1 MATLDEV
8 ISQMSEEDYFS
19 DSIQFIIDSDLR
31 IVSIPDRGVVAGVVG
46 DKNVNRINFQMPR
59 YYNGFDMSKFT
70 TKVNYI
76 NANSNI
82 NYYTVTDLTVENDT
96 ILFTWL
102 IDSDAVAYAG
112 TVMFSVN
119 MFIADG
125 NGKITQAFNTSNKGK
140 MTVLE
145 GIQVNEYV
153 TPEAQEDILTRLEAD
168 LTKCVSSGIS
178 QINTVTSESIQ
189 KIQVESTKATD
200 SISAGL
206 SKIATR
212 TDESVKKVQDEG
224 KKVKASIPTDY
235 TELTETV
242 SDLETQSSNL
252 DYEVN
257 SRLKQFYKYSKGAT
271 EINDSDN
278 GRIHNLKVYGRSE
291 QKQYSG
297 KNLLNPTFK
306 TDTHSGVTLT
316 NNGDGT
322 YTIEGTN
329 NSSGELIFSLVLTV
343 DEQKALY
350 NSLIGKNVKFITES
364 GSTISGS
371 VGRICFVF
379 YNKTENRFS
388 NEIHNGGNV
397 TVPTGYDLSVVDIH
411 INVGQTVSKTII
423 KPMITTDLTATYD
436 DFEPYTGG
444 QPSPSPDYPQEIK
457 SVVNPTVKVCGKN
470 LLKATLQTATVNG
483 VTCTNNGDGTYT
495 LNGTASGGNPSFRIG
510 KIIAKSGRKLVGSP
524 GAAGS
529 YVSYLPNGTWNNVT
543 EEKGDGSIISNIGK
557 GTDEIA
563 IVVLNGTTVKNLL
576 FKPMLTTDLTA
587 TYDDFEPYHEQTVTL
602 PYDLYGVKVPSGGNV
617 TIDGQEYVSDYFDV
631 ERGKLVRMVY
641 DVEAKNYEWH
651 LYSATVNTPRR
662 FGMNDTIGL
671 DMPDDTRIMS
681 FHFKQ
686 IAYGAGTDL
695 SVWFQRFYIAIT
707 DMNEKWENSEAL
719 IQWFS
724 ENNVHFYLPLKTP
737 IEIDLTPE
745 EVQAFKAFETY
756 YPTTNIS
763 INSEQLDGY
772 TVFNYP
778 IPFEDEW
785 IKTKKDVDSLKE
797 DLANLENTLELPKDI
812 YVLEPS
818 DIQSGYIIDSN
829 GTIRTN
835 EKCTL
840 YKYDV
845 TNINSVYISH
855 RGAASMPVYW
865 LEKNVLI
872 SHFTAEYDT
881 WSGKVDT
888 SNADTLYLNMIS
900 IYTPVVSCLV
910 EGKRVPGY
918 GKSYVDLQ
926 GKSSGHFYLINSESG
941 CFSQQETTD
950 SQYATYYPIFL
961 KAGKYRF
968 NSAVSTTFSI
978 IVKNDEIS
986 HLNFTENKLNIVE
999 FDTDVTLYP
1008 TSTRGRD
1015 AVICD
1020 ASIDILSVSDKGLFP
1035 ICNPIYVGNKM
1046 DFSTIK
1052 EATTYISDSS
1062 KEKEYNIYIEKGT
1075 YNESSIT
1082 LPDYVN
1088 LIGLSNEKESVW
1100 VKGELPDNALD
1111 TEITPNSTINISM
1124 NNKFK
1129 NITVSAKN
1137 LRYSVHDESNN
1148 KQKNWN
1154 QRFDNCKFIHYGTYG
1169 AKSYREEH
1177 SLDTSNLWTSCHAWG
1192 EGASDGSFIE
1202 FNDCI
1207 FESVENGYYVHEG
1220 ISQSEPYKRI
1230 FNNCEFIMIDT
1241 VNIHQKW
1248 NNSISIDN
1256 TRDITAKNIL
1266 LFNNCF
1272 ISDSMRI
1279 NGTIPID
1286 VRLSGCGIVPI
1297 RANMNTD
1304 MYPLNTECMDDC
1316 YYVGDT
1322 PLVGGEV
1329 LAITNRHNQ
1338 VVIANENTQKELI
1351 CGVAVGTV
1359 NKYGYVR
1366 VMKKGYISLAGKNG
1380 ILYTVGENG
1389 QIANATNES
1398 KLIIGVCVGQFVK
1411 LLID

>member
-1 MATLDEV
+1 MAD
-8 ISQMSEEDYFS
+8 
-19 DSIQFIIDSDLR
+19 
-31 IVSIPDRGVVAGVVG
+31 
-46 DKNVNRINFQMPR
+46 
-59 YYNGFDMSKFT
+59 
-70 TKVNYI
+70 
-76 NANSNI
+76 
-82 NYYTVTDLTVENDT
+82 
-96 ILFTWL
+96 
-102 IDSDAVAYAG
+102 
-112 TVMFSVN
+112 
-119 MFIADG
+119 
-125 NGKITQAFNTSNKGK
+125 
-140 MTVLE
+140 
-145 GIQVNEYV
+145 
-153 TPEAQEDILTRLEAD
+153 
-168 LTKCVSSGIS
+168 
-178 QINTVTSESIQ
+178 
-189 KIQVESTKATD
+189 
-200 SISAGL
+200 
-206 SKIATR
+206 
-212 TDESVKKVQDEG
+212 
-224 KKVKASIPTDY
+224 
-235 TELTETV
+235 
-242 SDLETQSSNL
+242 
-252 DYEVN
+252 
-257 SRLKQFYKYSKGAT
+257 
-271 EINDSDN
+271 
-278 GRIHNLKVYGRSE
+278 
-291 QKQYSG
+291 
-297 KNLLNPTFK
+297 
-306 TDTHSGVTLT
+306 
-316 NNGDGT
+316 T
-322 YTIEGTN
+322 YTIQFRRGMYADFDTSKIRPGEPVAILGN
-329 NSSGELIFSLVLTV
+329 DPSVPSG
-343 DEQKALY
+343 KALY
-350 NSLIGKNVKFITES
+350 IAFAANDVRRLCSIED
-364 GSTISGS
+364 ISEMVNAGEF
-371 VGRICFVF
+371 VG
-379 YNKTENRFS
+379 
-388 NEIHNGGNV
+388 
-397 TVPTGYDLSVVDIH
+397 
-411 INVGQTVSKTII
+411 
-423 KPMITTDLTATYD
+423 
-436 DFEPYTGG
+436 
-444 QPSPSPDYPQEIK
+444 PQGPK
-457 SVVNPTVKVCGKN
+457 G
-470 LLKATLQTATVNG
+470 
-483 VTCTNNGDGTYT
+483 
-495 LNGTASGGNPSFRIG
+495 
-510 KIIAKSGRKLVGSP
+510 
-524 GAAGS
+524 
-529 YVSYLPNGTWNNVT
+529 
-543 EEKGDGSIISNIGK
+543 EKGDK
-557 GTDEIA
+557 GDPGEKGA
-563 IVVLNGTTVKNLL
+563 DGTV
-576 FKPMLTTDLTA
+576 A
-587 TYDDFEPYHEQTVTL
+587 FE
-602 PYDLYGVKVPSGGNV
+602 S
-617 TIDGQEYVSDYFDV
+617 
-631 ERGKLVRMVY
+631 
-641 DVEAKNYEWH
+641 
-651 LYSATVNTPRR
+651 
-662 FGMNDTIGL
+662 
-671 DMPDDTRIMS
+671 
-681 FHFKQ
+681 
-686 IAYGAGTDL
+686 
-695 SVWFQRFYIAIT
+695 
-707 DMNEKWENSEAL
+707 
-719 IQWFS
+719 
-724 ENNVHFYLPLKTP
+724 
-737 IEIDLTPE
+737 LTPE
-745 EVQAFKAFETY
+745 QKESLRG
-756 YPTTNIS
+756 IS
-763 INSEQLDGY
+763 IKSASVDTDGNLTIMFSDGDSEDVGNIMGPQGIQGPKGDKGDVGPQGLKGDKGD
-772 TVFNYP
+772 VGPKGDNMS
-778 IPFEDEW
+778 DEQAQQ
-785 IKTKKDVDSLKE
+785 IKKNTDDVASLKE

-835 EKCTL
+835 ENCTL

-1137 LRYSVHDESNN
+1137 LRHSVHDESNN

-1241 VNIHQKW
+1241 VNINQKW

>member
-1 MATLDEV
+1 MANTYTIQFRRGMYADFDTSKIRPGEPVAILGNDPSVPSGKALYIAFAANDVRRLCSIED
-8 ISQMSEEDYFS
+8 ISEMVNAGEFVGPQGPRGEKGDKGDPGEKGADGTVAFESLTPEQKESLRGISIKSASVDTDGNLTITFS
-19 DSIQFIIDSDLR
+19 DGDSED
-31 IVSIPDRGVVAGVVG
+31 IGNIMGPQGIPGSKG
-46 DKNVNRINFQMPR
+46 DKGVGI
-59 YYNGFDMSKFT
+59 K
-70 TKVNYI
+70 
-76 NANSNI
+76 
-82 NYYTVTDLTVENDT
+82 
-96 ILFTWL
+96 
-102 IDSDAVAYAG
+102 
-112 TVMFSVN
+112 
-119 MFIADG
+119 
-125 NGKITQAFNTSNKGK
+125 KITDYYALSSSNTDKAFGQVWLTTPPT
-140 MTVLE
+140 MTAE
-145 GIQVNEYV
+145 
-153 TPEAQEDILTRLEAD
+153 
-168 LTKCVSSGIS
+168 
-178 QINTVTSESIQ
+178 
-189 KIQVESTKATD
+189 
-200 SISAGL
+200 
-206 SKIATR
+206 
-212 TDESVKKVQDEG
+212 KKYLWHWQR
-224 KKVKASIPTDY
+224 TDY
-235 TELTETV
+235 TDGSFYSTE
-242 SDLETQSSNL
+242 
-252 DYEVN
+252 
-257 SRLKQFYKYSKGAT
+257 KGV
-271 EINDSDN
+271 I
-278 GRIHNLKVYGRSE
+278 GVYGE
-291 QKQYSG
+291 QGPKGDKGDKGPKGDNMSDEQAAQIEQ
-297 KNLLNPTFK
+297 NK
-306 TDTHSGVTLT
+306 TD
-316 NNGDGT
+316 
-322 YTIEGTN
+322 
-329 NSSGELIFSLVLTV
+329 
-343 DEQKALY
+343 
-350 NSLIGKNVKFITES
+350 
-364 GSTISGS
+364 
-371 VGRICFVF
+371 
-379 YNKTENRFS
+379 
-388 NEIHNGGNV
+388 
-397 TVPTGYDLSVVDIH
+397 
-411 INVGQTVSKTII
+411 
-423 KPMITTDLTATYD
+423 
-436 DFEPYTGG
+436 
-444 QPSPSPDYPQEIK
+444 
-457 SVVNPTVKVCGKN
+457 
-470 LLKATLQTATVNG
+470 
-483 VTCTNNGDGTYT
+483 
-495 LNGTASGGNPSFRIG
+495 
-510 KIIAKSGRKLVGSP
+510 IA
-524 GAAGS
+524 
-529 YVSYLPNGTWNNVT
+529 
-543 EEKGDGSIISNIGK
+543 
-557 GTDEIA
+557 
-563 IVVLNGTTVKNLL
+563 
-576 FKPMLTTDLTA
+576 
-587 TYDDFEPYHEQTVTL
+587 
-602 PYDLYGVKVPSGGNV
+602 
-617 TIDGQEYVSDYFDV
+617 
-631 ERGKLVRMVY
+631 
-641 DVEAKNYEWH
+641 
-651 LYSATVNTPRR
+651 
-662 FGMNDTIGL
+662 
-671 DMPDDTRIMS
+671 
-681 FHFKQ
+681 
-686 IAYGAGTDL
+686 
-695 SVWFQRFYIAIT
+695 
-707 DMNEKWENSEAL
+707 
-719 IQWFS
+719 
-724 ENNVHFYLPLKTP
+724 
-737 IEIDLTPE
+737 
-745 EVQAFKAFETY
+745 
-756 YPTTNIS
+756 
-763 INSEQLDGY
+763 
-772 TVFNYP
+772 
-778 IPFEDEW
+778 
-785 IKTKKDVDSLKE
+785 SLKE

-835 EKCTL
+835 EYCTL

-865 LEKNVLI
+865 LKKNVLI

-1230 FNNCEFIMIDT
+1230 FNNCEFIIIDT
-1241 VNIHQKW
+1241 VNINQKW
-1248 NNSISIDN
+1248 NSSISIDN

>member
-1 MATLDEV
+1 MYADFDTSKIRPGEPVAILGNDPSVPSGKALYIAFAANDVRRLCSIED
-8 ISQMSEEDYFS
+8 ISEM
-19 DSIQFIIDSDLR
+19 
-31 IVSIPDRGVVAGVVG
+31 VNAGEFVGPQGPKGEKG
-46 DKNVNRINFQMPR
+46 DKGDP
-59 YYNGFDMSKFT
+59 GEKGAD
-70 TKVNYI
+70 
-76 NANSNI
+76 
-82 NYYTVTDLTVENDT
+82 
-96 ILFTWL
+96 
-102 IDSDAVAYAG
+102 G
-112 TVMFSVN
+112 TVAFESLTPEQKESLRGISIESASVD
-119 MFIADG
+119 ADG
-125 NGKITQAFNTSNKGK
+125 NLTITFSNGDSEDVGNVMGPQGIQGSKGDKGVGIKKITDYYALSSSNTDKAFGQVWLTTPPT
-140 MTVLE
+140 MTAE
-145 GIQVNEYV
+145 
-153 TPEAQEDILTRLEAD
+153 
-168 LTKCVSSGIS
+168 
-178 QINTVTSESIQ
+178 
-189 KIQVESTKATD
+189 
-200 SISAGL
+200 
-206 SKIATR
+206 
-212 TDESVKKVQDEG
+212 KKYLWHWQR
-224 KKVKASIPTDY
+224 TDY
-235 TELTETV
+235 TDDSFYSTEKGVIGVYGEQGLKGDKGDKGPKGDNMSDEQAAQIEQNKTDIASLKTET
-242 SDLETQSSNL
+242 
-252 DYEVN
+252 
-257 SRLKQFYKYSKGAT
+257 G
-271 EINDSDN
+271 
-278 GRIHNLKVYGRSE
+278 
-291 QKQYSG
+291 
-297 KNLLNPTFK
+297 
-306 TDTHSGVTLT
+306 
-316 NNGDGT
+316 
-322 YTIEGTN
+322 
-329 NSSGELIFSLVLTV
+329 
-343 DEQKALY
+343 
-350 NSLIGKNVKFITES
+350 
-364 GSTISGS
+364 
-371 VGRICFVF
+371 
-379 YNKTENRFS
+379 
-388 NEIHNGGNV
+388 
-397 TVPTGYDLSVVDIH
+397 
-411 INVGQTVSKTII
+411 
-423 KPMITTDLTATYD
+423 
-436 DFEPYTGG
+436 
-444 QPSPSPDYPQEIK
+444 
-457 SVVNPTVKVCGKN
+457 
-470 LLKATLQTATVNG
+470 
-483 VTCTNNGDGTYT
+483 
-495 LNGTASGGNPSFRIG
+495 
-510 KIIAKSGRKLVGSP
+510 
-524 GAAGS
+524 
-529 YVSYLPNGTWNNVT
+529 
-543 EEKGDGSIISNIGK
+543 
-557 GTDEIA
+557 
-563 IVVLNGTTVKNLL
+563 
-576 FKPMLTTDLTA
+576 
-587 TYDDFEPYHEQTVTL
+587 
-602 PYDLYGVKVPSGGNV
+602 
-617 TIDGQEYVSDYFDV
+617 
-631 ERGKLVRMVY
+631 
-641 DVEAKNYEWH
+641 
-651 LYSATVNTPRR
+651 
-662 FGMNDTIGL
+662 
-671 DMPDDTRIMS
+671 
-681 FHFKQ
+681 
-686 IAYGAGTDL
+686 
-695 SVWFQRFYIAIT
+695 
-707 DMNEKWENSEAL
+707 
-719 IQWFS
+719 
-724 ENNVHFYLPLKTP
+724 
-737 IEIDLTPE
+737 
-745 EVQAFKAFETY
+745 
-756 YPTTNIS
+756 
-763 INSEQLDGY
+763 
-772 TVFNYP
+772 
-778 IPFEDEW
+778 
-785 IKTKKDVDSLKE
+785 SLKE

-835 EKCTL
+835 ENCTL

-888 SNADTLYLNMIS
+888 SNADTLYLNMIY

-1008 TSTRGRD
+1008 TSIRGRD

-1241 VNIHQKW
+1241 VNINQKW

>member
-1 MATLDEV
+1 MYADFDTSKIRPGEPVAILGNDPSVPSGKALYIAFAANDVRRLCSIED
-8 ISQMSEEDYFS
+8 ISEMVNAGEFVGPQGPRGEKGDKGDPGEKGADGTVAFESLTPEQKESLRGISIKSASVDTDGNLTITFS
-19 DSIQFIIDSDLR
+19 DGDSEDVGNIMGPQGIQGSK
-31 IVSIPDRGVVAGVVG
+31 G
-46 DKNVNRINFQMPR
+46 DKGVGI
-59 YYNGFDMSKFT
+59 K
-70 TKVNYI
+70 
-76 NANSNI
+76 
-82 NYYTVTDLTVENDT
+82 
-96 ILFTWL
+96 
-102 IDSDAVAYAG
+102 
-112 TVMFSVN
+112 
-119 MFIADG
+119 
-125 NGKITQAFNTSNKGK
+125 KITDYYALSSSNTDKAFGQVWLTTPPT
-140 MTVLE
+140 MTAE
-145 GIQVNEYV
+145 
-153 TPEAQEDILTRLEAD
+153 
-168 LTKCVSSGIS
+168 
-178 QINTVTSESIQ
+178 
-189 KIQVESTKATD
+189 
-200 SISAGL
+200 
-206 SKIATR
+206 
-212 TDESVKKVQDEG
+212 KKYLWHWQR
-224 KKVKASIPTDY
+224 TDY
-235 TELTETV
+235 TDDSFYSTE
-242 SDLETQSSNL
+242 
-252 DYEVN
+252 
-257 SRLKQFYKYSKGAT
+257 KGV
-271 EINDSDN
+271 I
-278 GRIHNLKVYGRSE
+278 GVYGE
-291 QKQYSG
+291 QGLKGDKGDKGPKGDNMSDEQAAQIEQ
-297 KNLLNPTFK
+297 NK
-306 TDTHSGVTLT
+306 TD
-316 NNGDGT
+316 
-322 YTIEGTN
+322 
-329 NSSGELIFSLVLTV
+329 
-343 DEQKALY
+343 
-350 NSLIGKNVKFITES
+350 
-364 GSTISGS
+364 
-371 VGRICFVF
+371 
-379 YNKTENRFS
+379 
-388 NEIHNGGNV
+388 
-397 TVPTGYDLSVVDIH
+397 
-411 INVGQTVSKTII
+411 
-423 KPMITTDLTATYD
+423 
-436 DFEPYTGG
+436 
-444 QPSPSPDYPQEIK
+444 
-457 SVVNPTVKVCGKN
+457 
-470 LLKATLQTATVNG
+470 
-483 VTCTNNGDGTYT
+483 
-495 LNGTASGGNPSFRIG
+495 
-510 KIIAKSGRKLVGSP
+510 IA
-524 GAAGS
+524 
-529 YVSYLPNGTWNNVT
+529 
-543 EEKGDGSIISNIGK
+543 
-557 GTDEIA
+557 
-563 IVVLNGTTVKNLL
+563 
-576 FKPMLTTDLTA
+576 
-587 TYDDFEPYHEQTVTL
+587 
-602 PYDLYGVKVPSGGNV
+602 
-617 TIDGQEYVSDYFDV
+617 
-631 ERGKLVRMVY
+631 
-641 DVEAKNYEWH
+641 
-651 LYSATVNTPRR
+651 
-662 FGMNDTIGL
+662 
-671 DMPDDTRIMS
+671 
-681 FHFKQ
+681 
-686 IAYGAGTDL
+686 
-695 SVWFQRFYIAIT
+695 
-707 DMNEKWENSEAL
+707 
-719 IQWFS
+719 
-724 ENNVHFYLPLKTP
+724 
-737 IEIDLTPE
+737 
-745 EVQAFKAFETY
+745 
-756 YPTTNIS
+756 
-763 INSEQLDGY
+763 
-772 TVFNYP
+772 
-778 IPFEDEW
+778 
-785 IKTKKDVDSLKE
+785 SLKE

-835 EKCTL
+835 KNCTL

-865 LEKNVLI
+865 LGKNVLI

-941 CFSQQETTD
+941 CFFQQETTD

-1241 VNIHQKW
+1241 VNINQKW
-1248 NNSISIDN
+1248 NSSISIDN

-1366 VMKKGYISLAGKNG
+1366 VMKKGYISLAGKYG

>member
-1 MATLDEV
+1 MANTYTIQFRRGMYADFDTSKIRPGEPVAILGNDPSVPSGKALYIAFAANDVRRLCSIED
-8 ISQMSEEDYFS
+8 ISEMVNAGEFVGPQGPRGEKGDKGDPGEKGADGTVAFESLTPEQKESLRGISIKSASVDTDGNLTITFS
-19 DSIQFIIDSDLR
+19 DGDSED
-31 IVSIPDRGVVAGVVG
+31 IGNIMGPQGIPGSKG
-46 DKNVNRINFQMPR
+46 DKGVGI
-59 YYNGFDMSKFT
+59 K
-70 TKVNYI
+70 
-76 NANSNI
+76 
-82 NYYTVTDLTVENDT
+82 
-96 ILFTWL
+96 
-102 IDSDAVAYAG
+102 
-112 TVMFSVN
+112 
-119 MFIADG
+119 
-125 NGKITQAFNTSNKGK
+125 KITDYYALSSSNTDKAFGQVWLTTPPT
-140 MTVLE
+140 MTAE
-145 GIQVNEYV
+145 
-153 TPEAQEDILTRLEAD
+153 
-168 LTKCVSSGIS
+168 
-178 QINTVTSESIQ
+178 
-189 KIQVESTKATD
+189 
-200 SISAGL
+200 
-206 SKIATR
+206 
-212 TDESVKKVQDEG
+212 KKYLWHWQR
-224 KKVKASIPTDY
+224 TDY
-235 TELTETV
+235 TDGSFYSTE
-242 SDLETQSSNL
+242 
-252 DYEVN
+252 
-257 SRLKQFYKYSKGAT
+257 KGV
-271 EINDSDN
+271 I
-278 GRIHNLKVYGRSE
+278 GVYGE
-291 QKQYSG
+291 QGPKGDKGDKGPKGDNMSDEQAAQIEQ
-297 KNLLNPTFK
+297 NK
-306 TDTHSGVTLT
+306 TD
-316 NNGDGT
+316 
-322 YTIEGTN
+322 
-329 NSSGELIFSLVLTV
+329 
-343 DEQKALY
+343 
-350 NSLIGKNVKFITES
+350 
-364 GSTISGS
+364 
-371 VGRICFVF
+371 
-379 YNKTENRFS
+379 
-388 NEIHNGGNV
+388 
-397 TVPTGYDLSVVDIH
+397 
-411 INVGQTVSKTII
+411 
-423 KPMITTDLTATYD
+423 
-436 DFEPYTGG
+436 
-444 QPSPSPDYPQEIK
+444 
-457 SVVNPTVKVCGKN
+457 
-470 LLKATLQTATVNG
+470 
-483 VTCTNNGDGTYT
+483 
-495 LNGTASGGNPSFRIG
+495 
-510 KIIAKSGRKLVGSP
+510 IA
-524 GAAGS
+524 
-529 YVSYLPNGTWNNVT
+529 
-543 EEKGDGSIISNIGK
+543 
-557 GTDEIA
+557 
-563 IVVLNGTTVKNLL
+563 
-576 FKPMLTTDLTA
+576 
-587 TYDDFEPYHEQTVTL
+587 
-602 PYDLYGVKVPSGGNV
+602 
-617 TIDGQEYVSDYFDV
+617 
-631 ERGKLVRMVY
+631 
-641 DVEAKNYEWH
+641 
-651 LYSATVNTPRR
+651 
-662 FGMNDTIGL
+662 
-671 DMPDDTRIMS
+671 
-681 FHFKQ
+681 
-686 IAYGAGTDL
+686 
-695 SVWFQRFYIAIT
+695 
-707 DMNEKWENSEAL
+707 
-719 IQWFS
+719 
-724 ENNVHFYLPLKTP
+724 
-737 IEIDLTPE
+737 
-745 EVQAFKAFETY
+745 
-756 YPTTNIS
+756 
-763 INSEQLDGY
+763 
-772 TVFNYP
+772 
-778 IPFEDEW
+778 
-785 IKTKKDVDSLKE
+785 SLKE

-835 EKCTL
+835 EYCTL

-941 CFSQQETTD
+941 CFFQQETTD

-1008 TSTRGRD
+1008 TSIRGRD

-1169 AKSYREEH
+1169 VKSYREEH

-1241 VNIHQKW
+1241 VNINQKW

>member
-1 MATLDEV
+1 MADT
-8 ISQMSEEDYFS
+8 YT
-19 DSIQFIIDSDLR
+19 IQFRRGMYADFDTSKIRPGEPVAILGNDPSVPSGKALYIAFAANDVRRLC
-31 IVSIPDRGVVAGVVG
+31 SIEDISEMVNAGEFVGPQGPKGEKG
-46 DKNVNRINFQMPR
+46 DKGDP
-59 YYNGFDMSKFT
+59 GEKGAD
-70 TKVNYI
+70 
-76 NANSNI
+76 
-82 NYYTVTDLTVENDT
+82 
-96 ILFTWL
+96 
-102 IDSDAVAYAG
+102 G
-112 TVMFSVN
+112 TVAFESLTPEQKESLRGISIESASVD
-119 MFIADG
+119 ADG
-125 NGKITQAFNTSNKGK
+125 NLTITFSNGDSEDVGNVMGPQGIQGSKGDKGVGIKKITDYYALSSSNTDKAFGQVWLTTPPT
-140 MTVLE
+140 MTAE
-145 GIQVNEYV
+145 
-153 TPEAQEDILTRLEAD
+153 
-168 LTKCVSSGIS
+168 
-178 QINTVTSESIQ
+178 
-189 KIQVESTKATD
+189 
-200 SISAGL
+200 
-206 SKIATR
+206 
-212 TDESVKKVQDEG
+212 KKYLWHWQR
-224 KKVKASIPTDY
+224 TDY
-235 TELTETV
+235 TDDSFYSTEKGVIGVYGEQGLKGDKGDKGPKGDNMSDEQAAQIEQNKTDIASLKTET
-242 SDLETQSSNL
+242 
-252 DYEVN
+252 
-257 SRLKQFYKYSKGAT
+257 G
-271 EINDSDN
+271 
-278 GRIHNLKVYGRSE
+278 
-291 QKQYSG
+291 
-297 KNLLNPTFK
+297 
-306 TDTHSGVTLT
+306 
-316 NNGDGT
+316 
-322 YTIEGTN
+322 
-329 NSSGELIFSLVLTV
+329 
-343 DEQKALY
+343 
-350 NSLIGKNVKFITES
+350 
-364 GSTISGS
+364 
-371 VGRICFVF
+371 
-379 YNKTENRFS
+379 
-388 NEIHNGGNV
+388 
-397 TVPTGYDLSVVDIH
+397 
-411 INVGQTVSKTII
+411 
-423 KPMITTDLTATYD
+423 
-436 DFEPYTGG
+436 
-444 QPSPSPDYPQEIK
+444 
-457 SVVNPTVKVCGKN
+457 
-470 LLKATLQTATVNG
+470 
-483 VTCTNNGDGTYT
+483 
-495 LNGTASGGNPSFRIG
+495 
-510 KIIAKSGRKLVGSP
+510 
-524 GAAGS
+524 
-529 YVSYLPNGTWNNVT
+529 
-543 EEKGDGSIISNIGK
+543 
-557 GTDEIA
+557 
-563 IVVLNGTTVKNLL
+563 
-576 FKPMLTTDLTA
+576 
-587 TYDDFEPYHEQTVTL
+587 
-602 PYDLYGVKVPSGGNV
+602 
-617 TIDGQEYVSDYFDV
+617 
-631 ERGKLVRMVY
+631 
-641 DVEAKNYEWH
+641 
-651 LYSATVNTPRR
+651 
-662 FGMNDTIGL
+662 
-671 DMPDDTRIMS
+671 
-681 FHFKQ
+681 
-686 IAYGAGTDL
+686 
-695 SVWFQRFYIAIT
+695 
-707 DMNEKWENSEAL
+707 
-719 IQWFS
+719 
-724 ENNVHFYLPLKTP
+724 
-737 IEIDLTPE
+737 
-745 EVQAFKAFETY
+745 
-756 YPTTNIS
+756 
-763 INSEQLDGY
+763 
-772 TVFNYP
+772 
-778 IPFEDEW
+778 
-785 IKTKKDVDSLKE
+785 SLKE

-835 EKCTL
+835 ENCTL

-888 SNADTLYLNMIS
+888 SNADTLYLNMIY

-1008 TSTRGRD
+1008 TSIRGRD

-1241 VNIHQKW
+1241 VNINQKW

>member
-1 MATLDEV
+1 MANTYTIQFRRGMYADFDTSKIRPGEPVAILGNDPSVPSGKALYIAFAANDVRRLCSIED
-8 ISQMSEEDYFS
+8 ISEMVNAGEFVGPQGPRGEKGDKGDPGEKGADGTVAFESLTPEQKESLRGISIKSASVDTDGNLTITFS
-19 DSIQFIIDSDLR
+19 DGDSED
-31 IVSIPDRGVVAGVVG
+31 IGNIMGPQGIPGSKG
-46 DKNVNRINFQMPR
+46 DKGVGI
-59 YYNGFDMSKFT
+59 K
-70 TKVNYI
+70 
-76 NANSNI
+76 
-82 NYYTVTDLTVENDT
+82 
-96 ILFTWL
+96 
-102 IDSDAVAYAG
+102 
-112 TVMFSVN
+112 
-119 MFIADG
+119 
-125 NGKITQAFNTSNKGK
+125 KITDYYALSSSNTDKAFGQVWLTTPPT
-140 MTVLE
+140 MTAE
-145 GIQVNEYV
+145 
-153 TPEAQEDILTRLEAD
+153 
-168 LTKCVSSGIS
+168 
-178 QINTVTSESIQ
+178 
-189 KIQVESTKATD
+189 
-200 SISAGL
+200 
-206 SKIATR
+206 
-212 TDESVKKVQDEG
+212 KKYLWHWQR
-224 KKVKASIPTDY
+224 TDY
-235 TELTETV
+235 TDGSFYSTE
-242 SDLETQSSNL
+242 
-252 DYEVN
+252 
-257 SRLKQFYKYSKGAT
+257 KGV
-271 EINDSDN
+271 I
-278 GRIHNLKVYGRSE
+278 GVYGE
-291 QKQYSG
+291 QGPKGDKGDKGPKGDNMSDEQAAQIEQ
-297 KNLLNPTFK
+297 NK
-306 TDTHSGVTLT
+306 TD
-316 NNGDGT
+316 
-322 YTIEGTN
+322 
-329 NSSGELIFSLVLTV
+329 
-343 DEQKALY
+343 
-350 NSLIGKNVKFITES
+350 
-364 GSTISGS
+364 
-371 VGRICFVF
+371 
-379 YNKTENRFS
+379 
-388 NEIHNGGNV
+388 
-397 TVPTGYDLSVVDIH
+397 
-411 INVGQTVSKTII
+411 
-423 KPMITTDLTATYD
+423 
-436 DFEPYTGG
+436 
-444 QPSPSPDYPQEIK
+444 
-457 SVVNPTVKVCGKN
+457 
-470 LLKATLQTATVNG
+470 
-483 VTCTNNGDGTYT
+483 
-495 LNGTASGGNPSFRIG
+495 
-510 KIIAKSGRKLVGSP
+510 IA
-524 GAAGS
+524 
-529 YVSYLPNGTWNNVT
+529 
-543 EEKGDGSIISNIGK
+543 
-557 GTDEIA
+557 
-563 IVVLNGTTVKNLL
+563 
-576 FKPMLTTDLTA
+576 
-587 TYDDFEPYHEQTVTL
+587 
-602 PYDLYGVKVPSGGNV
+602 
-617 TIDGQEYVSDYFDV
+617 
-631 ERGKLVRMVY
+631 
-641 DVEAKNYEWH
+641 
-651 LYSATVNTPRR
+651 
-662 FGMNDTIGL
+662 
-671 DMPDDTRIMS
+671 
-681 FHFKQ
+681 
-686 IAYGAGTDL
+686 
-695 SVWFQRFYIAIT
+695 
-707 DMNEKWENSEAL
+707 
-719 IQWFS
+719 
-724 ENNVHFYLPLKTP
+724 
-737 IEIDLTPE
+737 
-745 EVQAFKAFETY
+745 
-756 YPTTNIS
+756 
-763 INSEQLDGY
+763 
-772 TVFNYP
+772 
-778 IPFEDEW
+778 
-785 IKTKKDVDSLKE
+785 SLKE

-835 EKCTL
+835 EICTL

-926 GKSSGHFYLINSESG
+926 GKSSGHYYLINSESG

-1111 TEITPNSTINISM
+1111 TEIAPNSTINISM

-1230 FNNCEFIMIDT
+1230 FNNCEFIIIDT
-1241 VNIHQKW
+1241 VNINQKW

>member
-1 MATLDEV
+1 MANTYTIQFRRGMYADFDTSKIRPGEPVAILGNDPSVPSGKALYIAFAANDVRRLCSIED
-8 ISQMSEEDYFS
+8 ISEMVNAGEFVGPQGPRGEKGDKGDPGEKGADGTVAFESLTPEQKESLRGISIKSASVDTDGNLTITFS
-19 DSIQFIIDSDLR
+19 DGDSED
-31 IVSIPDRGVVAGVVG
+31 IGNIMGPQGIPGSKG
-46 DKNVNRINFQMPR
+46 DKGVGI
-59 YYNGFDMSKFT
+59 K
-70 TKVNYI
+70 
-76 NANSNI
+76 
-82 NYYTVTDLTVENDT
+82 
-96 ILFTWL
+96 
-102 IDSDAVAYAG
+102 
-112 TVMFSVN
+112 
-119 MFIADG
+119 
-125 NGKITQAFNTSNKGK
+125 KITDYYALSSSNTDKAFGQVWLTTPPT
-140 MTVLE
+140 MTAE
-145 GIQVNEYV
+145 
-153 TPEAQEDILTRLEAD
+153 
-168 LTKCVSSGIS
+168 
-178 QINTVTSESIQ
+178 
-189 KIQVESTKATD
+189 
-200 SISAGL
+200 
-206 SKIATR
+206 
-212 TDESVKKVQDEG
+212 KKYLWHWQR
-224 KKVKASIPTDY
+224 TDY
-235 TELTETV
+235 TDGSFYSTEKGVIGVYGEQGPKGDKGDKGPKGDNMSDEQAAQIEQNKTDIASLKTET
-242 SDLETQSSNL
+242 
-252 DYEVN
+252 
-257 SRLKQFYKYSKGAT
+257 G
-271 EINDSDN
+271 
-278 GRIHNLKVYGRSE
+278 
-291 QKQYSG
+291 
-297 KNLLNPTFK
+297 
-306 TDTHSGVTLT
+306 
-316 NNGDGT
+316 
-322 YTIEGTN
+322 
-329 NSSGELIFSLVLTV
+329 
-343 DEQKALY
+343 
-350 NSLIGKNVKFITES
+350 
-364 GSTISGS
+364 
-371 VGRICFVF
+371 
-379 YNKTENRFS
+379 
-388 NEIHNGGNV
+388 
-397 TVPTGYDLSVVDIH
+397 
-411 INVGQTVSKTII
+411 
-423 KPMITTDLTATYD
+423 
-436 DFEPYTGG
+436 
-444 QPSPSPDYPQEIK
+444 
-457 SVVNPTVKVCGKN
+457 
-470 LLKATLQTATVNG
+470 
-483 VTCTNNGDGTYT
+483 
-495 LNGTASGGNPSFRIG
+495 
-510 KIIAKSGRKLVGSP
+510 
-524 GAAGS
+524 
-529 YVSYLPNGTWNNVT
+529 
-543 EEKGDGSIISNIGK
+543 
-557 GTDEIA
+557 
-563 IVVLNGTTVKNLL
+563 
-576 FKPMLTTDLTA
+576 
-587 TYDDFEPYHEQTVTL
+587 
-602 PYDLYGVKVPSGGNV
+602 
-617 TIDGQEYVSDYFDV
+617 
-631 ERGKLVRMVY
+631 
-641 DVEAKNYEWH
+641 
-651 LYSATVNTPRR
+651 
-662 FGMNDTIGL
+662 
-671 DMPDDTRIMS
+671 
-681 FHFKQ
+681 
-686 IAYGAGTDL
+686 
-695 SVWFQRFYIAIT
+695 
-707 DMNEKWENSEAL
+707 
-719 IQWFS
+719 
-724 ENNVHFYLPLKTP
+724 
-737 IEIDLTPE
+737 
-745 EVQAFKAFETY
+745 
-756 YPTTNIS
+756 
-763 INSEQLDGY
+763 
-772 TVFNYP
+772 
-778 IPFEDEW
+778 
-785 IKTKKDVDSLKE
+785 SLKE

-835 EKCTL
+835 ENCTL

-1177 SLDTSNLWTSCHAWG
+1177 SLDASNLWTSCHAWG

-1230 FNNCEFIMIDT
+1230 FNNCEFIIIDT
-1241 VNIHQKW
+1241 VNINRKW

-1366 VMKKGYISLAGKNG
+1366 VMKKAIFLLLENTEFYTQLVKTGK
-1380 ILYTVGENG
+1380 L
-1389 QIANATNES
+1389 QMQQTN
-1398 KLIIGVCVGQFVK
+1398 QN
-1411 LLID
+1411 

>member
-1 MATLDEV
+1 MANTYTIQFRRGMYADFDTSKIRPGEPVAILGNDPSVPSGKALYIAFAANDVRRLCSIED
-8 ISQMSEEDYFS
+8 ISEMVNAGEFVGPQGPRGEKGDKGDPGEKGADGTVAFESLTPEQKESLRGISIKSASVDTDGNLTITFS
-19 DSIQFIIDSDLR
+19 DGDSEDVGNIMGPQGIQGSK
-31 IVSIPDRGVVAGVVG
+31 G
-46 DKNVNRINFQMPR
+46 DKGVGI
-59 YYNGFDMSKFT
+59 K
-70 TKVNYI
+70 
-76 NANSNI
+76 
-82 NYYTVTDLTVENDT
+82 
-96 ILFTWL
+96 
-102 IDSDAVAYAG
+102 
-112 TVMFSVN
+112 
-119 MFIADG
+119 
-125 NGKITQAFNTSNKGK
+125 KITDYYALSSSNTDKAFGQVWLTTPPT
-140 MTVLE
+140 MTAE
-145 GIQVNEYV
+145 
-153 TPEAQEDILTRLEAD
+153 
-168 LTKCVSSGIS
+168 
-178 QINTVTSESIQ
+178 
-189 KIQVESTKATD
+189 
-200 SISAGL
+200 
-206 SKIATR
+206 
-212 TDESVKKVQDEG
+212 KKYLWHWQR
-224 KKVKASIPTDY
+224 TDY
-235 TELTETV
+235 TDDSFYSTE
-242 SDLETQSSNL
+242 
-252 DYEVN
+252 
-257 SRLKQFYKYSKGAT
+257 KGV
-271 EINDSDN
+271 I
-278 GRIHNLKVYGRSE
+278 GVYGE
-291 QKQYSG
+291 QGLKGDKGDKGPKGDNMSDEQAAQIEQ
-297 KNLLNPTFK
+297 NK
-306 TDTHSGVTLT
+306 TD
-316 NNGDGT
+316 
-322 YTIEGTN
+322 
-329 NSSGELIFSLVLTV
+329 
-343 DEQKALY
+343 
-350 NSLIGKNVKFITES
+350 
-364 GSTISGS
+364 
-371 VGRICFVF
+371 
-379 YNKTENRFS
+379 
-388 NEIHNGGNV
+388 
-397 TVPTGYDLSVVDIH
+397 
-411 INVGQTVSKTII
+411 
-423 KPMITTDLTATYD
+423 
-436 DFEPYTGG
+436 
-444 QPSPSPDYPQEIK
+444 
-457 SVVNPTVKVCGKN
+457 
-470 LLKATLQTATVNG
+470 
-483 VTCTNNGDGTYT
+483 
-495 LNGTASGGNPSFRIG
+495 
-510 KIIAKSGRKLVGSP
+510 IA
-524 GAAGS
+524 
-529 YVSYLPNGTWNNVT
+529 
-543 EEKGDGSIISNIGK
+543 
-557 GTDEIA
+557 
-563 IVVLNGTTVKNLL
+563 
-576 FKPMLTTDLTA
+576 
-587 TYDDFEPYHEQTVTL
+587 
-602 PYDLYGVKVPSGGNV
+602 
-617 TIDGQEYVSDYFDV
+617 
-631 ERGKLVRMVY
+631 
-641 DVEAKNYEWH
+641 
-651 LYSATVNTPRR
+651 
-662 FGMNDTIGL
+662 
-671 DMPDDTRIMS
+671 
-681 FHFKQ
+681 
-686 IAYGAGTDL
+686 
-695 SVWFQRFYIAIT
+695 
-707 DMNEKWENSEAL
+707 
-719 IQWFS
+719 
-724 ENNVHFYLPLKTP
+724 
-737 IEIDLTPE
+737 
-745 EVQAFKAFETY
+745 
-756 YPTTNIS
+756 
-763 INSEQLDGY
+763 
-772 TVFNYP
+772 
-778 IPFEDEW
+778 
-785 IKTKKDVDSLKE
+785 SLKE

-835 EKCTL
+835 KNCTL

-865 LEKNVLI
+865 LGKNVLI

-941 CFSQQETTD
+941 CFFQQETTD

-1230 FNNCEFIMIDT
+1230 FNNCEFIIIDT
-1241 VNIHQKW
+1241 VNINQKW

-1366 VMKKGYISLAGKNG
+1366 VMKKGYISLAGKYG

>member
-1 MATLDEV
+1 MANTYTIQFRRGMYADFDTSKIRPGEPVAILGNDPSVPSGKALYIAFAANDVRRLCSIED
-8 ISQMSEEDYFS
+8 ISEMVNAGEFVGPQGPKGEKGDKGDPGEKGADGTVAFESLTPEQKESLRGISIKSASVDTDGNLTITFS
-19 DSIQFIIDSDLR
+19 DGDSEDVGNIMGPQGIQGSK
-31 IVSIPDRGVVAGVVG
+31 G
-46 DKNVNRINFQMPR
+46 DKGVGI
-59 YYNGFDMSKFT
+59 K
-70 TKVNYI
+70 
-76 NANSNI
+76 
-82 NYYTVTDLTVENDT
+82 
-96 ILFTWL
+96 
-102 IDSDAVAYAG
+102 
-112 TVMFSVN
+112 
-119 MFIADG
+119 
-125 NGKITQAFNTSNKGK
+125 KITDYYALSSSNTDKAFGQVWLTTPPT
-140 MTVLE
+140 MTAE
-145 GIQVNEYV
+145 
-153 TPEAQEDILTRLEAD
+153 
-168 LTKCVSSGIS
+168 
-178 QINTVTSESIQ
+178 
-189 KIQVESTKATD
+189 
-200 SISAGL
+200 
-206 SKIATR
+206 
-212 TDESVKKVQDEG
+212 KKYLWHWQR
-224 KKVKASIPTDY
+224 TDY
-235 TELTETV
+235 TDDSFYSTE
-242 SDLETQSSNL
+242 
-252 DYEVN
+252 
-257 SRLKQFYKYSKGAT
+257 KGV
-271 EINDSDN
+271 I
-278 GRIHNLKVYGRSE
+278 GVYGE
-291 QKQYSG
+291 QGLKGDKGDKGPKGDNMSDEQAAQIEQ
-297 KNLLNPTFK
+297 NK
-306 TDTHSGVTLT
+306 TD
-316 NNGDGT
+316 
-322 YTIEGTN
+322 
-329 NSSGELIFSLVLTV
+329 
-343 DEQKALY
+343 
-350 NSLIGKNVKFITES
+350 
-364 GSTISGS
+364 
-371 VGRICFVF
+371 
-379 YNKTENRFS
+379 
-388 NEIHNGGNV
+388 
-397 TVPTGYDLSVVDIH
+397 
-411 INVGQTVSKTII
+411 
-423 KPMITTDLTATYD
+423 
-436 DFEPYTGG
+436 
-444 QPSPSPDYPQEIK
+444 
-457 SVVNPTVKVCGKN
+457 
-470 LLKATLQTATVNG
+470 
-483 VTCTNNGDGTYT
+483 
-495 LNGTASGGNPSFRIG
+495 
-510 KIIAKSGRKLVGSP
+510 IA
-524 GAAGS
+524 
-529 YVSYLPNGTWNNVT
+529 
-543 EEKGDGSIISNIGK
+543 
-557 GTDEIA
+557 
-563 IVVLNGTTVKNLL
+563 
-576 FKPMLTTDLTA
+576 
-587 TYDDFEPYHEQTVTL
+587 
-602 PYDLYGVKVPSGGNV
+602 
-617 TIDGQEYVSDYFDV
+617 
-631 ERGKLVRMVY
+631 
-641 DVEAKNYEWH
+641 
-651 LYSATVNTPRR
+651 
-662 FGMNDTIGL
+662 
-671 DMPDDTRIMS
+671 
-681 FHFKQ
+681 
-686 IAYGAGTDL
+686 
-695 SVWFQRFYIAIT
+695 
-707 DMNEKWENSEAL
+707 
-719 IQWFS
+719 
-724 ENNVHFYLPLKTP
+724 
-737 IEIDLTPE
+737 
-745 EVQAFKAFETY
+745 
-756 YPTTNIS
+756 
-763 INSEQLDGY
+763 
-772 TVFNYP
+772 
-778 IPFEDEW
+778 
-785 IKTKKDVDSLKE
+785 SLKE

-835 EKCTL
+835 ENCTL

-941 CFSQQETTD
+941 CFFQQETTD

-1241 VNIHQKW
+1241 VNINQKW

-1366 VMKKGYISLAGKNG
+1366 VMKKGYISLAGKYG

>member
-1 MATLDEV
+1 MANTYTIQFRRGMYTDFDTSKIRPGEPVAILGNDPSVPSGKALYIAFAANDVRRLCSIED
-8 ISQMSEEDYFS
+8 ISEMVNAGEFVGPQGPRGEKGDKGDPGEKGADGTVAFESLTPEQKESLRGISIKSASVDTDGNLTITFS
-19 DSIQFIIDSDLR
+19 DGDSEDVGNIMGPQGIQGSK
-31 IVSIPDRGVVAGVVG
+31 G
-46 DKNVNRINFQMPR
+46 DKGVGI
-59 YYNGFDMSKFT
+59 K
-70 TKVNYI
+70 
-76 NANSNI
+76 
-82 NYYTVTDLTVENDT
+82 
-96 ILFTWL
+96 
-102 IDSDAVAYAG
+102 
-112 TVMFSVN
+112 
-119 MFIADG
+119 
-125 NGKITQAFNTSNKGK
+125 KITDYYALSSSNTDKAFGQVWLTTPPT
-140 MTVLE
+140 MTAE
-145 GIQVNEYV
+145 
-153 TPEAQEDILTRLEAD
+153 
-168 LTKCVSSGIS
+168 
-178 QINTVTSESIQ
+178 
-189 KIQVESTKATD
+189 
-200 SISAGL
+200 
-206 SKIATR
+206 
-212 TDESVKKVQDEG
+212 KKYLWHWQR
-224 KKVKASIPTDY
+224 TDY
-235 TELTETV
+235 TDDSFYSTE
-242 SDLETQSSNL
+242 
-252 DYEVN
+252 
-257 SRLKQFYKYSKGAT
+257 KGV
-271 EINDSDN
+271 I
-278 GRIHNLKVYGRSE
+278 GVYGE
-291 QKQYSG
+291 QGLKGDKGDKGPKGDNMSDEQAAQIEQ
-297 KNLLNPTFK
+297 NK
-306 TDTHSGVTLT
+306 TD
-316 NNGDGT
+316 
-322 YTIEGTN
+322 
-329 NSSGELIFSLVLTV
+329 
-343 DEQKALY
+343 
-350 NSLIGKNVKFITES
+350 
-364 GSTISGS
+364 
-371 VGRICFVF
+371 
-379 YNKTENRFS
+379 
-388 NEIHNGGNV
+388 
-397 TVPTGYDLSVVDIH
+397 
-411 INVGQTVSKTII
+411 
-423 KPMITTDLTATYD
+423 
-436 DFEPYTGG
+436 
-444 QPSPSPDYPQEIK
+444 
-457 SVVNPTVKVCGKN
+457 
-470 LLKATLQTATVNG
+470 
-483 VTCTNNGDGTYT
+483 
-495 LNGTASGGNPSFRIG
+495 
-510 KIIAKSGRKLVGSP
+510 IA
-524 GAAGS
+524 
-529 YVSYLPNGTWNNVT
+529 
-543 EEKGDGSIISNIGK
+543 
-557 GTDEIA
+557 
-563 IVVLNGTTVKNLL
+563 
-576 FKPMLTTDLTA
+576 
-587 TYDDFEPYHEQTVTL
+587 
-602 PYDLYGVKVPSGGNV
+602 
-617 TIDGQEYVSDYFDV
+617 
-631 ERGKLVRMVY
+631 
-641 DVEAKNYEWH
+641 
-651 LYSATVNTPRR
+651 
-662 FGMNDTIGL
+662 
-671 DMPDDTRIMS
+671 
-681 FHFKQ
+681 
-686 IAYGAGTDL
+686 
-695 SVWFQRFYIAIT
+695 
-707 DMNEKWENSEAL
+707 
-719 IQWFS
+719 
-724 ENNVHFYLPLKTP
+724 
-737 IEIDLTPE
+737 
-745 EVQAFKAFETY
+745 
-756 YPTTNIS
+756 
-763 INSEQLDGY
+763 
-772 TVFNYP
+772 
-778 IPFEDEW
+778 
-785 IKTKKDVDSLKE
+785 SLKE

-835 EKCTL
+835 KNCTL

-1008 TSTRGRD
+1008 TSIRGRD

-1241 VNIHQKW
+1241 VNINQKW

-1304 MYPLNTECMDDC
+1304 MYPLNTECMDDR